1 MVELLSELP
10 AVALEGAKGVG
21 KTETAKR
28 LAGTIREMD
37 QPSVQEIATA
47 DLTKILSGK
56 PPILIDEWQRVPA
69 TWDAVRRAIDK
80 SNQPGQFLLTGS
92 ANPSSPPTHTGAGR
106 IVAIRMRPLSLPE
119 RSLEKPTVSLG
130 KLLAGEK
137 PQISGE
143 TNINLEDYTREIVQ
157 SGLPGLRELKGRAL
171 RAQLD
176 GYLHRIVDRD
186 FPELGLEV
194 RNPEKLRRWMSAYAA
209 ATATS
214 TTFEKIRDA
223 ATGGDG
229 VKLAKT
235 TVVPYRD
242 ALEKIWMLEE
252 QPAWIP
258 STNHLKGLTSPPK
271 HHFVDPAFVVQL
283 LGFDEQAL
291 LDGRIPGFSIPRD
304 GALLGQLFESLVTQ
318 TIRVLGQVHE
328 AKVKHLRT
336 KQGKREIDIILERRD
351 QRVLAIEVKLSSSIR
366 DEDVKHLKWLQSELG
381 EELIGMVVVNTG
393 PMAYRRADGVAV
405 VPAALLG
412 V

>member
-1 MVELLSELP
+1 M
-10 AVALEGAKGVG
+10 
-21 KTETAKR
+21 
-28 LAGTIREMD
+28 
-37 QPSVQEIATA
+37 
-47 DLTKILSGK
+47 
-56 PPILIDEWQRVPA
+56 
-69 TWDAVRRAIDK
+69 
-80 SNQPGQFLLTGS
+80 
-92 ANPSSPPTHTGAGR
+92 
-106 IVAIRMRPLSLPE
+106 AIRMRPLSLPE
-119 RSLEKPTVSLG
+119 RSLETPTVSLG
-130 KLLAGEK
+130 KLLEGEK
-137 PQISGE
+137 LLISGE
-143 TNINLEDYTREIVQ
+143 TNIDLEDYTREIVQ

-171 RAQLD
+171 RAQLN

-186 FPELGLEV
+186 LPELGLEV

-235 TVVPYRD
+235 TVIPYRD

-258 STNHLKGLTSPPK
+258 STNHRKGLTSPPK
-271 HHFVDPAFVVQL
+271 HHFVDPSFVVQL

-291 LDGRIPGFSIPRD
+291 LDGRKSGFSIQRD

-366 DEDVKHLKWLQSELG
+366 DDDVKHLKWLQSELG
-381 EELIGMVVVNTG
+381 EELIDMVVVNTG

-405 VPAALLG
+405 IPAALLG
-412 V
+412 F